1 MKRISS
7 LISLFLIL
15 LLSSLVQAA
24 IYTASNESGWDTA
37 YATASNGDTIQITA
51 SWTSTKQYNV
61 EKAIIIEGIN
71 NPTITLGVDVS
82 YQFYLKVNGITIKN
96 FTLDGDKTNRADG
109 TGIGCA
115 ESTNN
120 QLISRMVITDF
131 VNFGIACENGSSD
144 ITITGCTIRTCD
156 SSSYG
161 LVYLYYSN
169 SVKIG
174 NCIFSGDSSCQC
186 GQHGIYADNS
196 SNGVVFNSSF
206 LNIAKDVIHLTDGS
220 DSWSIS
226 NNRISNWA
234 LSADGRAFYIYGDN
248 CSIFNNVIIQD
259 INSGYLATVFYNYG
273 DSTTIKF
280 NTVCGNYLYLI
291 LRTVSHPV
299 TFRNNVCIVSDVNG
313 SVPNRV
319 NLTDSDGSIFA
330 YNLWNVAVSG
340 ADEIIYRF
348 ESDTA
353 GSRTINVYN
362 DTIVN
367 SSSGGIAIK
376 FNEGTTGTWG
386 AVEVKNCIIKG
397 FTKGVVVEDRDDDG
411 IAIVHKNND
420 YYENTA
426 NLQKDVNGTYTD
438 ITLDSSE
445 ITTDPLLSPN
455 LRLTGISPC
464 INAGTTISGFTS
476 TALDIDGQPILG
488 TPDIGC
494 DERKALWKDNGNWHL
509 QRFF

>member
-1 MKRISS
+1 MFITGF
-7 LISLFLIL
+7 FLL
-15 LLSSLVQAA
+15 GNA
-24 IYTASNESGWDTA
+24 
-37 YATASNGDTIQITA
+37 GDIIQITG
-51 SWTSTKQYNV
+51 SWVSSDQYNV
-61 EKAIIIEGIN
+61 SKAITIEGVG
-71 NPTITLGVDVS
+71 NPTITVGGS
-82 YQFYLKVNGITIKN
+82 FGFQFWLDISGITIKN
-96 FTLDGDKTNRADG
+96 FTLDGDKAHRTTG
-109 TGIGCA
+109 TGIACA
-115 ESTNN
+115 GSGNSFT
-120 QLISRMVITDF
+120 ISGMTIKNYVLY
-131 VNFGIACENGSSD
+131 GIICGSGTTD
-144 ITITGCTIRTCD
+144 ITISNCAIETCD
-156 SSSYG
+156 SNSQG
-161 LVYLYYSN
+161 LIYLYNSN
-169 SVKIG
+169 NTKIT
-174 NCIFSGDSSCQC
+174 NCTFVGDSSGQC
-186 GQHGIYADNS
+186 GVYADSS
-196 SNGVVFNSSF
+196 SNGIVSDCSF
-206 LNIAKDVIHLTDGS
+206 LNIAKDAIHLTS
-220 DSWSIS
+220 DSDFWAIS
-226 NNRISNWA
+226 KNYISNWA

-340 ADEIIYRF
+340 VDEIIYRF
-348 ESDTA
+348 KSETA
-353 GSRTINVYN
+353 GSRTTNVYN

-420 YYENTA
+420 YYENIA

-494 DERKALWKDNGNWHL
+494 DERKALWKENGNWHL